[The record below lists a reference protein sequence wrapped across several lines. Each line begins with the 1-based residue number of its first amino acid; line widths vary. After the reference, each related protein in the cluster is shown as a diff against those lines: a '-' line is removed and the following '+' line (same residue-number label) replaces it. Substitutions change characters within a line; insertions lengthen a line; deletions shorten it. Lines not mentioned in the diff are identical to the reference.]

1 MAIGTRDTTAR
12 VTRPRLERHYPEVAS
27 RPGPWTQDAYLRL
40 TERSNRLIE
49 LTDGYIEEL
58 PVPTDEHQ
66 SLVACLYEAFS
77 AFLRERGGKALFAPL
92 RLRVREG
99 KFREPDLLL
108 VADATDPRRRNR
120 FWTGA
125 DVVVEVVSPDQP
137 ERDLVEKRADY
148 AEAGI
153 SEYWIVDP
161 RSDAVTVLALED
173 AAYVEHGVFARGMRA
188 ASALLEG
195 FSVEVD
201 AVFDAAK

>member
-12 VTRPRLERHYPEVAS
+12 VTRPRLERRHREVVS

-40 TERSNRLIE
+40 TERSNRLVE
-49 LTDGYIEEL
+49 LTNGYIEEL

-99 KFREPDLLL
+99 TFREPDLLL

-153 SEYWIVDP
+153 PEYWIVDP
-161 RSDAVTVLALED
+161 RFDTVTVLALEG
-173 AAYVEHGVFARGMRA
+173 AAYVEHGVFTRGMRA
-188 ASALLEG
+188 RSALLEG

>member
-1 MAIGTRDTTAR
+1 MGIGTHDTTAR
-12 VTRPRLERHYPEVAS
+12 VTRSRLERYRREMPPRQGH
-27 RPGPWTQDAYLRL
+27 WTQDAYLRL

-77 AFLRERGGKALFAPL
+77 AFLRGRGGKALFAPL
-92 RLRVREG
+92 RLRVREAR
-99 KFREPDLLL
+99 FREPDLLL
-108 VADATDPRRRNR
+108 VADATDPRRRSR
-120 FWTGA
+120 YWVGA

-153 SEYWIVDP
+153 PEYWIIDP
-161 RSDAVTVLALED
+161 RFDAVTVLALEG
-173 AAYVEHGVFARGMRA
+173 AVYVEHGVFTRGMRA
-188 ASALLEG
+188 ESALLEG
-195 FSVEVD
+195 FSVDVD
-201 AVFDAAK
+201 TVFDAAL

>member
-1 MAIGTRDTTAR
+1 MHGPTAR
-12 VTRPRLERHYPEVAS
+12 VTQRQLDRLCREVLPQQGRWAE
-27 RPGPWTQDAYLRL
+27 DAYLWL
-40 TERSNRLIE
+40 TEQTNRLIE
-49 LTDGYIEEL
+49 LTDGNIEVL

-66 SLVACLYEAFS
+66 SLVAFLYEAFT

-108 VADATDPRRRNR
+108 VLDARDPRRRSR
-120 FWTGA
+120 FWLGA
-125 DVVVEVVSPDQP
+125 DVVVEVVSPDQS

-153 SEYWIVDP
+153 PEYWIVDP
-161 RSDAVTVLALED
+161 RVDAVTVFELESGV
-173 AAYVEHGVFARGMRA
+173 YVEHGVFFLGMQA
-188 ASALLEG
+188 ESALLEG
-195 FSVEVD
+195 FSVDVG

>member
-1 MAIGTRDTTAR
+1 MGIGTHDTTAR
-12 VTRPRLERHYPEVAS
+12 VTRPRLERYRQEMPP
-27 RPGPWTQDAYLRL
+27 RQGQWTQDAYLRL

-77 AFLRERGGKALFAPL
+77 AFVRERGGKALFAPL
-92 RLRVREG
+92 RLRVREA

-108 VADATDPRRRNR
+108 VADATDPRRRSR
-120 FWTGA
+120 FWVGA

-148 AEAGI
+148 AEAGVP
-153 SEYWIVDP
+153 EYWIVDS
-161 RSDAVTVLALED
+161 RFDAVTVLALEG
-173 AAYVEHGVFARGMRA
+173 AVYVEHGVFTRGMRA
-188 ASALLEG
+188 ESALLEG
-195 FSVEVD
+195 FSMDVD
-201 AVFDAAK
+201 AVFDAAL